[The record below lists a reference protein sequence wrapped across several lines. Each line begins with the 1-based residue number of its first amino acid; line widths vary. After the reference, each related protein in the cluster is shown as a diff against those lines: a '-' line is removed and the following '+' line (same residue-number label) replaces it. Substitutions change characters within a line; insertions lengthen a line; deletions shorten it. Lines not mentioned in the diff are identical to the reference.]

1 MPLDAQRIHDE
12 KRDREALLHALRFAG
27 CKVVGPNKIGCA
39 WHDDK
44 HPSAGTY
51 QRGDGSWAFKCIVCE
66 KEGDVYDVRRWNG
79 EAKPLPATGAPALRL
94 TTAKP
99 ESRPLRV
106 FPTVAALVASVSHAT
121 DHFAYTDPDTRRVD
135 LLVVR
140 IEEPG
145 AGKRF
150 LQAKPYEE
158 GFTFGKPDGLL
169 PIYNRSRIRLAES
182 VVVVEGERV
191 VHSLGRWGI
200 VATTSPMGAGKAAL
214 ADWTPLA
221 GKECVLWP
229 DRDEKG
235 VQHMKDVAGLLD
247 ALEPP
252 CRVRWLDP
260 DQLDL
265 PTKGDA
271 TDFVEQAERDG
282 CPHGTVGE
290 YVRAILDGAEEMV
303 GGAAG
308 EALAVVRG
316 IRDGTYRNIPWPWDS
331 ITDLTQSLLPGSVT
345 MLVGHA
351 GTTKSFMVLQA
362 VTHWHEAGE
371 RVALLM
377 MEDAREKHARRA
389 LAQRLA
395 APGLTR
401 VEWIKRNAAQAERM
415 ILDNQDFMRAIGRI
429 MESGDEKTSLGDIA
443 DWVVSKLEA
452 GARIVVVDAV
462 SVSQPGKDSWV
473 QDIDFLLRVKR
484 AAREKGASVV
494 LVSHPRK
501 GGKGERSLDEI
512 AGAKCYATLVHAAL
526 WLHNPGDKKGAKIT
540 YRTPLGATGSG
551 DCNRVLTILKA
562 RDGTGVGTELA
573 LCFRSDSLTSREL
586 GPVVEDD
593 DA

>member
-79 EAKPLPATGAPALRL
+79 EAKPLLATGAPALRL

-150 LQAKPYEE
+150 LQAKPYED
-158 GFTFGKPDGLL
+158 GFTFGKPEGLL

-265 PTKGDA
+265 PPKGDA

-303 GGAAG
+303 G
-308 EALAVVRG
+308 AVAEEVLTVIRG
-316 IRDGTYRNIPWPWDS
+316 IRDGTYTNVAWPWPS
-331 ITDLTQSLLPGSVT
+331 LTGLTQSLLPGSVT

-351 GTTKSFMVLQA
+351 GATKSFMVTQA
-362 VTHWHEAGE
+362 AMFWHEAGE
-371 RVALLM
+371 KAALLM
-377 MEDAREKHARRA
+377 IEDDREKHARRA
-389 LAQRLA
+389 LAQKIA
-395 APGLTR
+395 MPGL
-401 VEWIKRNAAQAERM
+401 VDHDWIKRNFSQAERAA
-415 ILDNQDFMRAIGRI
+415 LDNLDYMRKIGRVI
-429 MESGDEKTSLGDIA
+429 EVGDEKTALDKIG
-443 DWVVSKLEA
+443 DWVIGKLDA
-452 GARIVVVDAV
+452 GKRIVMVDAI
-462 SVSQPGKDSWV
+462 SVSQPGQESWRD
-473 QDIDFLLRVKR
+473 DIAFMLRIKR

-512 AGAKCYATLVHAAL
+512 SGAKAFATLAHCAL
-526 WLHNPGDKKGAKIT
+526 WLWNPKQKGPKVV
-540 YRTPLGATGSG
+540 YRAPTGGTMSG
-551 DCNRVLTILKA
+551 RCNRCVEILKA
-562 RDGTGVGTELA
+562 RDGRGVGKTLA
-573 LCFRSDSLTSREL
+573 LHFSDDDLKSYEL
-586 GPVVEDD
+586 GVVTEDD
-593 DA
+593 E